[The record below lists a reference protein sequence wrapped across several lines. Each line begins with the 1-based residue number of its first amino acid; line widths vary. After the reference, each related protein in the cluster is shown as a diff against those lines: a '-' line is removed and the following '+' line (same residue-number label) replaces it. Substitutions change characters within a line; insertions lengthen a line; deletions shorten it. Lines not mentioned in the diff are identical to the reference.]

1 MIILW
6 FLTAPFLSR
15 CTFDIAVTL
24 HFLNQIQSIS
34 YVWRIEGHHK
44 PIFMKI
50 ATYVCATFCI
60 IYLCQLSLAENPG
73 KSFTFQ

>member
-1 MIILW
+1 MIILG
-6 FLTAPFLSR
+6 FLTALSR
-15 CTFDIAVTL
+15 CTFDIAVL

-34 YVWRIEGHHK
+34 CVWRIEGHHK
-44 PIFMKI
+44 PVFMKI